1 MGNRHNWSVLLTGA
15 ATIWLLIALGWALAI
30 EARPVD
36 ALVIALAFV
45 LQLMVVMAWDLLPR
59 LPLWLIAGHALI
71 MLSLALG
78 LVITVPAAQFGA
90 AMAGIP
96 FHVVGLVPAGLAML
110 VAAALRWDRSEAL
123 VH

>member
-1 MGNRHNWSVLLTGA
+1 MANRQNWSVLLTGA

-45 LQLMVVMAWDLLPR
+45 LQLSVVMAWDLLPR
-59 LPLWLIAGHALI
+59 LPLWLVAGHALI
-71 MLSLALG
+71 MLALSLG
-78 LVITVPAAQFGA
+78 LLITVPAEFGTGQ
-90 AMAGIP
+90 AGVP
-96 FHVVGLVPAGLAML
+96 FHVVGLVPAGIVMLLA
-110 VAAALRWDRSEAL
+110 AWLRWDRSEAL

>member
-1 MGNRHNWSVLLTGA
+1 MANRHNWSVLLTGA

-30 EARPVD
+30 DARPVD
-36 ALVIALAFV
+36 ALIIALAFAM
-45 LQLMVVMAWDLLPR
+45 QLTVVMAWDLLPR

-71 MLSLALG
+71 MLSLSLG
-78 LVITVPAAQFGA
+78 LVITVPATQFGA
-90 AMAGIP
+90 GQVGVP

-110 VAAALRWDRSEAL
+110 LAAWLRWERSEGL

>member
-1 MGNRHNWSVLLTGA
+1 MANRQDWSVLLTGA
-15 ATIWLLIALGWALAI
+15 ATIWLLIALGWALAS

-45 LQLMVVMAWDLLPR
+45 LQLTVVMAWDLLPR
-59 LPLWLIAGHALI
+59 LPLWLVAGHALI
-71 MLSLALG
+71 MLSLTVG

-90 AMAGIP
+90 GQAGVP

-110 VAAALRWDRSEAL
+110 LAAWLRWERSEAL